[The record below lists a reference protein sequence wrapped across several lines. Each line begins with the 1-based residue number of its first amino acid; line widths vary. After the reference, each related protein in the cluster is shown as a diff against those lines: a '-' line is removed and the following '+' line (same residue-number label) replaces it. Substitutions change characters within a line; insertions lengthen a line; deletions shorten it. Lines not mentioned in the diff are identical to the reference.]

1 MQLSICGS
9 YADASD
15 HAVFSAAVNKN
26 LSDVFRLKQDVTKIV
41 DGHYKLDRW
50 IKNN

>member
-26 LSDVFRLKQDVTKIV
+26 ENEIFYPIYNSVSQKLRNGIV
-41 DGHYKLDRW
+41 PQK
-50 IKNN
+50 